1 MINQSESQ
9 ETRVALVT
17 GGARRIGSEI
27 VRALHRQGFNIA
39 LHYRT
44 SEGDARRLAE
54 RLNGQRDAS
63 VQLYQADLRES
74 GDIHKMIASVL
85 TSHGRL
91 DVLVNNASS
100 YYATPLE
107 SLDDAEY
114 GDLLDTNLKAP
125 LFLAQAVA
133 AKLRATRGCIINIA
147 DIYGLKPLAAHAAY
161 CAAKAGLVMLTRV
174 LALELA
180 PDIRVNAIAPGAILW
195 PESGSSEVERT
206 AVLAST
212 PMRRSGE
219 PADIAQTVL
228 FLVDD
233 ADYMTGQVIKVDG
246 GRAIG

>member
-1 MINQSESQ
+1 MINQPENQ

-27 VRALHRQGFNIA
+27 VRALHGQGFNIA

-44 SEGDARRLAE
+44 SEADARRLAE
-54 RLNGQRDAS
+54 GLNSERGAS

-74 GDIHKMIASVL
+74 GAIHKMIASVL
-85 TSHGRL
+85 ASHARL

-107 SLDDAEY
+107 SLNDAEY

-195 PESGSSEVERT
+195 PESGSSEVERK

-212 PMRRSGE
+212 PMGRSGE

-228 FLVDD
+228 FLVDE